1 MGFLFLK
8 HPPPPRE
15 VLLVYQYIIHPKWCL
30 LLLGSTDEQL
40 SGTTSR
46 LAGCPFVVRCLAAAT
61 AIVFI
66 AAVGKCGQQ
75 SWSRRGPELSS
86 WSHMYLQWN
95 KKQGLPTNLGN
106 LKRDHQLVSSFL
118 KKYLHGVD
126 GRCDSTL
133 YLSYFF
139 INIYIYIY
147 MYLIFKWIYIYY
159 IYMYI
164 CCNYTTHLVHG
175 GMTPKRRKT
184 NA

>member
-8 HPPPPRE
+8 HPPPPCE

-46 LAGCPFVVRCLAAAT
+46 LAACPFVVRCLAAAT

-126 GRCDSTL
+126 GKMWL
-133 YLSYFF
+133 YIIF
-139 INIYIYIY
+139 IISFHKYIYICIWFSNEY
-147 MYLIFKWIYIYY
+147 TFSIY